1 MSANL
6 KCTKPDCQ
14 GIIEDG
20 LCTICGATAQTS
32 AAHTARQEVLDSLRS
47 LLKEKEASP
56 SKDDLAQAAKL
67 LTSVVP
73 YNYDAWRL
81 HANLL
86 LNALRQLQT
95 RQIQPDATF
104 TLLTVPL
111 REQDIADAAEAALRQ
126 CAHYADSAEKRIH
139 FVDEANRIRR
149 TTWF

>member
-1 MSANL
+1 MNCSNNN
-6 KCTKPDCQ
+6 CQ
-14 GIIEDG
+14 GLIENG
-20 LCTICGATAQTS
+20 LCTVCGASSETS
-32 AAHTARQEVLDSLRS
+32 TSHSARQSVLDSLRA

-56 SKDDLAQAAKL
+56 SRDDLAQAAQM

-104 TLLTVPL
+104 TLLTIPL
-111 REQDIADAAEAALRQ
+111 REDAIRDAAEAALRQ

-139 FVDEANRIRR
+139 FIDEANRIRQ